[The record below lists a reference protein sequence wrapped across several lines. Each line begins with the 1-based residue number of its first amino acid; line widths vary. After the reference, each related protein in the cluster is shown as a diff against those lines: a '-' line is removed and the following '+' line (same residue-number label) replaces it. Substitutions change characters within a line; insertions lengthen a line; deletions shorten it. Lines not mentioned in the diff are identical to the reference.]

1 MREIRKKLL
10 AEMVQLD
17 VAHQQ
22 LKSNRQ
28 SRYLTSREQSLA
40 EKEYNLNQP
49 IMTCLQLLNFFLK
62 HEGRRPA
69 TECIPSYR
77 KKTRYISLNMF
88 PNIASF
94 KFCDNG
100 VLKENQSISYYV
112 WYRHTLS
119 TNETAPSAKIVESV
133 FMKIRKISDTMIDAI
148 TLYDRFCDWLVQDL
162 CSRYL
167 PEHFKRIAVENQGV

>member
-10 AEMVQLD
+10 VEMAQLD
-17 VAHQQ
+17 VSHLQ

-28 SRYLTSREQSLA
+28 SRYLSSREQSLA

-62 HEGRRPA
+62 YEGRRPA

-77 KKTRYISLNMF
+77 KNTRYISLNMF
-88 PNIASF
+88 PNITSF

-100 VLKENQSISYYV
+100 TLKEEQSISYYV
-112 WYRHTLS
+112 WHRHTLS

-133 FMKIRKISDTMIDAI
+133 FMKIRKISDTMTDAV
-148 TLYDRFCDWLVQDL
+148 TLYDRFCDWLVRDL

-167 PEHFKRIAVENQGV
+167 PEHFKRIVVANQGV